1 MRNESAKPREIDETV
16 TGSAQPYRPDED
28 DIADP
33 DAVIVEETV
42 VTSSPADPPHEPEHA
57 DALTDATPEAARS
70 DATMPPPAG
79 TDRAADRAGLT
90 ASTETTAAPSGE
102 ETIAAP
108 SDPAATTAGAVTTAT
123 PSGPAATTA
132 DAGTTTTPADPAGTA
147 AGAVTTAAP
156 AGAPADTAHLHD
168 RFSAIQSTFVDDPRA
183 SVVAAADLV
192 TEAIETLV
200 SAARERERS
209 LRGEWD
215 RDGADTEDLRN
226 ALRDY
231 RGFLDHLATL

>member
-1 MRNESAKPREIDETV
+1 M
-16 TGSAQPYRPDED
+16 
-28 DIADP
+28 ADP

-42 VTSSPADPPHEPEHA
+42 VASSPADPPREPEHA
-57 DALTDATPEAARS
+57 DAVTDATPEPARA
-70 DATMPPPAG
+70 DATIPPPAG

-90 ASTETTAAPSGE
+90 ASTETTAAQPG
-102 ETIAAP
+102 
-108 SDPAATTAGAVTTAT
+108 PAGTTAGA
-123 PSGPAATTA
+123 G
-132 DAGTTTTPADPAGTA
+132 
-147 AGAVTTAAP
+147 TTAAP
-156 AGAPADTAHLHD
+156 ASAPADTAQLHD
-168 RFSAIQSTFVDDPRA
+168 RWTAIQSTFVDDPRA

-200 SAARERERS
+200 SAARERERG
-209 LRGEWD
+209 LRSEWD

>member
-1 MRNESAKPREIDETV
+1 MS
-16 TGSAQPYRPDED
+16 
-28 DIADP
+28 DP

-42 VTSSPADPPHEPEHA
+42 VASSPADPPREPEHA
-57 DALTDATPEAARS
+57 DAVTDATPEPARA
-70 DATMPPPAG
+70 DATIPPPAG

-90 ASTETTAAPSGE
+90 ASTETTRAQPGPAGTTAGTGTTAAQTGPAG
-102 ETIAAP
+102 TTAGTGTTAAQTG
-108 SDPAATTAGAVTTAT
+108 PAGTTAGA
-123 PSGPAATTA
+123 G
-132 DAGTTTTPADPAGTA
+132 
-147 AGAVTTAAP
+147 TTAAP
-156 AGAPADTAHLHD
+156 ASARADTAQLHD
-168 RFSAIQSTFVDDPRA
+168 RWTAIQSTFVDDPRA

-200 SAARERERS
+200 SAARERERG
-209 LRGEWD
+209 LRSEWD

>member
-1 MRNESAKPREIDETV
+1 MRNESAKPREIHETV
-16 TGSAQPYRPDED
+16 TGSAQPYRPGED
-28 DIADP
+28 DMADP

-42 VTSSPADPPHEPEHA
+42 VASSPADPPREPEHA
-57 DALTDATPEAARS
+57 DAVTDATPEPARA
-70 DATMPPPAG
+70 DATIPPPAG

-90 ASTETTAAPSGE
+90 ASTETTAAASGGG
-102 ETIAAP
+102 TTP
-108 SDPAATTAGAVTTAT
+108 VPAGPAGSTAGAGTTAT
-123 PSGPAATTA
+123 P
-132 DAGTTTTPADPAGTA
+132 
-147 AGAVTTAAP
+147 AGAS
-156 AGAPADTAHLHD
+156 ADTAHLHD
-168 RFSAIQSTFVDDPRA
+168 RFTAIQSTFVDDPRG

-200 SAARERERS
+200 SAARERERG
-209 LRGEWD
+209 LRSEWD

>member
-1 MRNESAKPREIDETV
+1 MRNESAKRREIHETV
-16 TGSAQPYRPDED
+16 TGSAQPYRPGED

-42 VTSSPADPPHEPEHA
+42 VPSSPADPPHEPGHA
-57 DALTDATPEAARS
+57 DAVTDATPEAART
-70 DATMPPPAG
+70 DATIPPPAG

-90 ASTETTAAPSGE
+90 ASTETTSPPGE
-102 ETIAAP
+102 
-108 SDPAATTAGAVTTAT
+108 GTTAT
-123 PSGPAATTA
+123 PADTA
-132 DAGTTTTPADPAGTA
+132 CAGTA
-147 AGAVTTAAP
+147 TPAGARADMAGAGTTAAP

-168 RFSAIQSTFVDDPRA
+168 RFTAIQSTFVDDPRG

-200 SAARERERS
+200 SAARERERG
-209 LRGEWD
+209 LRSEWD

>member
-1 MRNESAKPREIDETV
+1 MRNESAKRREIHETV
-16 TGSAQPYRPDED
+16 TGSAQPYRPGED

-42 VTSSPADPPHEPEHA
+42 PSSPADPPHEPGHA
-57 DALTDATPEAARS
+57 DAVTDATPEAART
-70 DATMPPPAG
+70 DATIPPPAG

-90 ASTETTAAPSGE
+90 ASTEPTAA
-102 ETIAAP
+102 AA
-108 SDPAATTAGAVTTAT
+108 
-123 PSGPAATTA
+123 GPAGNTA
-132 DAGTTTTPADPAGTA
+132 DAGTTAGPAGASTDTA
-147 AGAVTTAAP
+147 EAGTTAAP
-156 AGAPADTAHLHD
+156 AGVSADTAHLHD
-168 RFSAIQSTFVDDPRA
+168 RFTAIQSTFVDDPRG

-200 SAARERERS
+200 SAARERERG
-209 LRGEWD
+209 LRSEWD

>member
-16 TGSAQPYRPDED
+16 TGSAQPYRPGED

-42 VTSSPADPPHEPEHA
+42 VTSRPADPPYEPEHA
-57 DALTDATPEAARS
+57 DAVTDATPEPARS
-70 DATMPPPAG
+70 DATIPPPAG

-90 ASTETTAAPSGE
+90 ASTDPTAAPAGG

-108 SDPAATTAGAVTTAT
+108 ADPAGTTADAGTTTT
-123 PSGPAATTA
+123 PPGPAGTTA
-132 DAGTTTTPADPAGTA
+132 DAGTTTTPA
-147 AGAVTTAAP
+147 
-156 AGAPADTAHLHD
+156 GAPADTAYLHD

-183 SVVAAADLV
+183 SVIAAADLV
-192 TEAIETLV
+192 TEAIEALV

>member
-16 TGSAQPYRPDED
+16 TGSAQPYRPGED

-42 VTSSPADPPHEPEHA
+42 VTSRPADPPYEPEHA
-57 DALTDATPEAARS
+57 DAVTDATPEPARS
-70 DATMPPPAG
+70 DATIPPPAG

-90 ASTETTAAPSGE
+90 ASTDPTAAPAGG

-108 SDPAATTAGAVTTAT
+108 ADPAGTTADAGPTTT
-123 PSGPAATTA
+123 PPGPAGATA
-132 DAGTTTTPADPAGTA
+132 DAGTTTTPP
-147 AGAVTTAAP
+147 
-156 AGAPADTAHLHD
+156 GAPADTAYLHD

-192 TEAIETLV
+192 TEAIE
-200 SAARERERS
+200 
-209 LRGEWD
+209 
-215 RDGADTEDLRN
+215 
-226 ALRDY
+226 AL
-231 RGFLDHLATL
+231 

>member
-1 MRNESAKPREIDETV
+1 MRNESAKPREIHETV
-16 TGSAQPYRPDED
+16 TGSAQPYRPGED
-28 DIADP
+28 DMADP

-42 VTSSPADPPHEPEHA
+42 VASSAADPPREPKHA
-57 DALTDATPEAARS
+57 DAVTDATPEPARA
-70 DATMPPPAG
+70 DATIPPPAG

-90 ASTETTAAPSGE
+90 ASTETTAAQPGPAGTTAGT
-102 ETIAAP
+102 ETTAAQTG
-108 SDPAATTAGAVTTAT
+108 PAGTTAGA
-123 PSGPAATTA
+123 G
-132 DAGTTTTPADPAGTA
+132 
-147 AGAVTTAAP
+147 TTAAP
-156 AGAPADTAHLHD
+156 ASAPADTAQLHD
-168 RFSAIQSTFVDDPRA
+168 RWTAIQSTFVDDPRA

-200 SAARERERS
+200 SAARERERG
-209 LRGEWD
+209 LRSEWD

>member
-1 MRNESAKPREIDETV
+1 MRNESAKPREIHETV
-16 TGSAQPYRPDED
+16 TGSAQPYRPGED

-42 VTSSPADPPHEPEHA
+42 VASSPADPPHEPEQA
-57 DALTDATPEAARS
+57 DAVMDATPEPPRA
-70 DATMPPPAG
+70 DVTTPPPAG

-90 ASTETTAAPSGE
+90 ASTETTAAPSGDG
-102 ETIAAP
+102 TT
-108 SDPAATTAGAVTTAT
+108 DTPA
-123 PSGPAATTA
+123 GPA
-132 DAGTTTTPADPAGTA
+132 GNA
-147 AGAVTTAAP
+147 AGAGTTAAP
-156 AGAPADTAHLHD
+156 AGAPADTAHRHD
-168 RFSAIQSTFVDDPRA
+168 RWTAIQSTFVDDPRA

-200 SAARERERS
+200 TATRERERS

>member
-1 MRNESAKPREIDETV
+1 M
-16 TGSAQPYRPDED
+16 
-28 DIADP
+28 ADP

-42 VTSSPADPPHEPEHA
+42 VASSPADPPREPEHA
-57 DALTDATPEAARS
+57 DAVTDATPEPARA
-70 DATMPPPAG
+70 DATIPPPAG

-90 ASTETTAAPSGE
+90 ASTETTTAQPAPVGTTAGTETTAVQPGPAGTTAGTETTAAQPG
-102 ETIAAP
+102 
-108 SDPAATTAGAVTTAT
+108 PAGTTAGA
-123 PSGPAATTA
+123 G
-132 DAGTTTTPADPAGTA
+132 
-147 AGAVTTAAP
+147 TTAAP
-156 AGAPADTAHLHD
+156 ASAPADTAQLHD
-168 RFSAIQSTFVDDPRA
+168 RWTAIQSTFVDDPRA

-200 SAARERERS
+200 SAARERERG
-209 LRGEWD
+209 LRSEWD